1 MDKEKALRNFR
12 THYMTAK
19 ETVKPEDDTENLMEL
34 LLNVLAPLL
43 KHTSDSP
50 LFVLAC
56 PPIRKLW
63 IQHKKSTLLC
73 ANWTQKWFSVKDF
86 LHSVMNHPARY
97 NLYVVKFAQDED
109 FLLQIAQK

>member
-50 LFVLAC
+50 LLVLAC
-56 PPIRKLW
+56 PPIRKL
-63 IQHKKSTLLC
+63 
-73 ANWTQKWFSVKDF
+73 
-86 LHSVMNHPARY
+86 
-97 NLYVVKFAQDED
+97 
-109 FLLQIAQK
+109 